1 MAINLFTAPLATSP
15 AVFASPVVSEL
26 ALLVRNIDHQNR
38 LKYGFVRKGAMFNI
52 GGSLFVADSDTA
64 ISGTYSGFIK
74 LTVSGTTATASYV
87 SGSPSVT
94 WDDENNGYYDGSGN
108 YYAFDDSGVTV
119 IRNISTV
126 DTSNN
131 KTKTGAAPRKEKTYG
146 YVTIVQFTI
155 PAMKTAQ
162 RIESIKLRV
171 QNSDP
176 HNSSNMRV
184 YDGSTVFDSW
194 SDGADVTR
202 DITLNTVIQKNTSK
216 SFDIQYS
223 DYSGSNYRGPFS
235 FTLSYRTRPSVNVE
249 LPPVSELYQKDVD
262 ITFVAV

>member
-38 LKYGFVRKGAMFNI
+38 FKDGFVRKGAMFNI

-94 WDDENNGYYDGSGN
+94 WDDENNGFYDVSGN

-131 KTKTGAAPRKEKTYG
+131 VIKTVAYPIQLHTSG
-146 YVTIVQFTI
+146 YATIVQFTI

-162 RIESIKLRV
+162 RITSIKLRV
-171 QNSDP
+171 QNSEYYG
-176 HNSSNMRV
+176 HWKMRV
-184 YDGSTVFDSW
+184 FDGTTVFDSW
-194 SDGADVTR
+194 SDGHDVTR
-202 DITLNTVIQKNTSK
+202 DITFNTVIPKNTSK
-216 SFDIQYS
+216 SFAIQFGEHS
-223 DYSGSNYRGPFS
+223 SSNYRGPFS
-235 FTLSYRTRPSVNVE
+235 FTLSYRTRPSVDVE
-249 LPPVSELYQKDVD
+249 IPPVSELYQKDVD

>member
-38 LKYGFVRKGAMFNI
+38 FKYGFVRKGAMFNI

-131 KTKTGAAPRKEKTYG
+131 VIKTVEAQRQWISDVKTIAR
-146 YVTIVQFTI
+146 FTI

-162 RIESIKLRV
+162 RIDSIKLRV
-171 QNSDP
+171 VNSDSYSG
-176 HNSSNMRV
+176 SSMRV
-184 YDGSTVFDSW
+184 YDGSTVIDSW
-194 SDGADVTR
+194 SDGPDVTR
-202 DITLNTVIQKNTSK
+202 TFNTVIPKNTSNT
-216 SFDIQYS
+216 FYVQYLQ
-223 DYSGSNYRGPFS
+223 YGATAQRGPFTL
-235 FTLSYRTRPSVNVE
+235 TLSYRTRPSVDVE
-249 LPPVSELYQKDVD
+249 IPPVSELYQKDDD
-262 ITFVAV
+262 ITFGLP

>member
-38 LKYGFVRKGAMFNI
+38 FKYGFVRKGAMFNI

-119 IRNISTV
+119 ISNISTV

-131 KTKTGAAPRKEKTYG
+131 VIKTATAQYREFSGNFTTLAR
-146 YVTIVQFTI
+146 FTI

-162 RIESIKLRV
+162 RIDSITLRL
-171 QNSDP
+171 QNSTP
-176 HNSSNMRV
+176 TGVAQIRV
-184 YDGSTVFDSW
+184 FDGTTVFDSW
-194 SDGADVTR
+194 SDVADITR
-202 DITLNTVIQKNTSK
+202 DITFNTVIPKNTSK
-216 SFDIQYS
+216 SFDVQWNYGYI
-223 DYSGSNYRGPFS
+223 DYIIPLKL
-235 FTLSYRTRPSVNVE
+235 TLSYRTRPSVDVE
-249 LPPVSELYQKDVD
+249 LPPVFELYQKDVD
-262 ITFVAV
+262 ITFVDI

>member
-38 LKYGFVRKGAMFNI
+38 FKYGFVRKGAMFNI

-94 WDDENNGYYDGSGN
+94 WDDENNGFYDGSGN
-108 YYAFDDSGVTV
+108 YYAFDDSGVQV

-131 KTKTGAAPRKEKTYG
+131 VIKTVAYPREMFSSNFT
-146 YVTIVQFTI
+146 TIARFTI
-155 PAMKTAQ
+155 PAMKTSQ
-162 RIESIKLRV
+162 RIDSIKLRV
-171 QNSDP
+171 QNQGANY
-176 HNSSNMRV
+176 NSSMRV

-194 SDGADVTR
+194 SDVADVTR
-202 DITLNTVIQKNTSK
+202 NITFNTVIPKNTSK
-216 SFDIQYS
+216 SFDVQYWKYGYL
-223 DYSGSNYRGPFS
+223 DYSGPFS
-235 FTLSYRTRPSVNVE
+235 LTLSYRTRPSVDVE
-249 LPPVSELYQKDVD
+249 IPPVFELYQKDVD
-262 ITFVAV
+262 ITFVTV

>member
-38 LKYGFVRKGAMFNI
+38 FKYGFVRKGAMFNI

-87 SGSPSVT
+87 DGSQSVA

-108 YYAFDDSGVTV
+108 YYALDDSGVTV

-126 DTSNN
+126 DTTNNEIKTVSSPRENFSSNF
-131 KTKTGAAPRKEKTYG
+131 T
-146 YVTIVQFTI
+146 TIARFTI

-162 RIESIKLRV
+162 RIDSIKLRV
-171 QNSDP
+171 QNYDSQELAQ
-176 HNSSNMRV
+176 MRV
-184 YDGSTVFDSW
+184 FDDITVFDSW
-194 SDGADVTR
+194 SDVA
-202 DITLNTVIQKNTSK
+202 DITRNITFNTVIPKNTSK
-216 SFDIQYS
+216 SFDVQYWE
-223 DYSGSNYRGPFS
+223 YGATAIRGPFTL
-235 FTLSYRTRPSVNVE
+235 TLSYRTRPSVDVE

>member
-38 LKYGFVRKGAMFNI
+38 FKYGFVRKGAMFNI

-131 KTKTGAAPRKEKTYG
+131 VIKTVAAKEG
-146 YVTIVQFTI
+146 IVLGILQHCKNLPI

-162 RIESIKLRV
+162 RIDSIKLRV
-171 QNSDP
+171 RIATLSASQ
-176 HNSSNMRV
+176 MRV
-184 YDGSTVFDSW
+184 FDGTTVFDSW
-194 SDGADVTR
+194 SDVADV
-202 DITLNTVIQKNTSK
+202 NTKYNI
-216 SFDIQYS
+216 
-223 DYSGSNYRGPFS
+223 
-235 FTLSYRTRPSVNVE
+235 
-249 LPPVSELYQKDVD
+249 
-262 ITFVAV
+262 

>member
-38 LKYGFVRKGAMFNI
+38 FKYGFVRKGAMFNI

-119 IRNISTV
+119 ISNISTV

-131 KTKTGAAPRKEKTYG
+131 VMKSVAAPRQSAGSDFKT
-146 YVTIVQFTI
+146 IARFTI

-162 RIESIKLRV
+162 RIDSIKLRV
-171 QNSDP
+171 QNNDS
-176 HNSSNMRV
+176 HELAQMRV
-184 YDGSTVFDSW
+184 FDGTTVFDSW
-194 SDGADVTR
+194 SDGLFITR
-202 DITLNTVIQKNTSK
+202 NITFNTVIPKNTSK
-216 SFDIQYS
+216 SFDIQYLAS
-223 DYSGSNYRGPFS
+223 DSRGWFIL
-235 FTLSYRTRPSVNVE
+235 TLDYRTRPSVDVE
-249 LPPVSELYQKDVD
+249 IPPVSELYQKDVD
-262 ITFVAV
+262 ITIVAV